1 MDNRLIA
8 RIARQGGGKLLDAAV
23 TRLFPEKPKEEEEE
37 EQKKKDATRAI
48 TGAIAGVALTRVAS
62 RSVPGAIV
70 IGGGILAKKL
80 YDRRKA
86 RLAEASAPSEELSGA
101 PEADENGD
109 DEA

>member
-23 TRLFPEKPKEEEEE
+23 TRLFPEKPEEDD
-37 EQKKKDATRAI
+37 QKKKDTTRAI

-80 YDRRKA
+80 YDRRKV
-86 RLAEASAPSEELSGA
+86 RLAETSAQPAKLPGDQ
-101 PEADENGD
+101 EADEDSD